1 MTSRSPY
8 SRPCPLQS
16 SMSPTVVCVLYSRLC
31 PLLLSTPPTVV
42 HVPNSRTCALQSS
55 MPLPQP
61 TTNLSPMPRSLQSTL
76 SQHLMPHLPQSTM
89 TLRTPSASLGTNT
102 TSRPPYSRTCPL
114 QSSMS
119 LTVVHAPFSRPC
131 SLQSSMPP
139 TVIHALA
146 PAYNKPAPYAPP
158 LVYHKPASC
167 ATPRP
172 AYHDIENLALVFFFF
187 ILICVRNNPKFKLS
201 FSSEAYSWWNS
212 HLGCFQKD

>member
-1 MTSRSPY
+1 
-8 SRPCPLQS
+8 
-16 SMSPTVVCVLYSRLC
+16 
-31 PLLLSTPPTVV
+31 
-42 HVPNSRTCALQSS
+42 
-55 MPLPQP
+55 
-61 TTNLSPMPRSLQSTL
+61 MPRSLQSTL

-89 TLRTPSASLGTNT
+89 TLRTSSASSSSSVSASTLTSGQASQVRLTAGGTLGTST
-102 TSRPPYSRTCPL
+102 TSCPPYSNTCPL

-167 ATPRP
+167 ATLRP

-187 ILICVRNNPKFKLS
+187 MLICVRNNPKFKSS

-212 HLGCFQKD
+212 HLG